1 MLSGIKGGSVGDS
14 IQPLISTGKTDAE
27 AEAPIFGHLMRRVDL
42 LKRTLM
48 LGKMERRRRRGQWKM
63 RGLDG
68 ITNLMDMGL
77 SRLQEIGKDS
87 EAWHPWRSMGSQR
100 VGTNEQLNNNHNG

>member
-1 MLSGIKGGSVGDS
+1 
-14 IQPLISTGKTDAE
+14 
-27 AEAPIFGHLMRRVDL
+27 MRRVDL
-42 LKRTLM
+42 LKKTLM

-100 VGTNEQLNNNHNG
+100 VGTNEQLNNNRNG